1 MEKEKWEILHLKSFP
16 LSSDVVDLA
25 NNHLM
30 WLTLR
35 NKAHKS
41 VCTCFFGKSN
51 WRICEMMAIEELIA
65 CIILTHHMLQLME
78 VEVWG
83 PVAKQVVKVV
93 RGEIRRL
100 KETIIQGYEKKLKSS
115 YLVLRKGLNMEEK
128 EWSCCCSPKRHHQ
141 ISQSYQWG
149 VNISKETN
157 LIYQNKKSTMILL
170 CRSFLW
176 KRISWCWC
184 KNVITRGNAKSWWRH
199 LLCKWSCASFTASS
213 HLVDKMTNPNFKN
226 EYYFASKWF

>member
-1 MEKEKWEILHLKSFP
+1 MFCRK
-16 LSSDVVDLA
+16 D
-25 NNHLM
+25 
-30 WLTLR
+30 
-35 NKAHKS
+35 
-41 VCTCFFGKSN
+41 N
-51 WRICEMMAIEELIA
+51 WRICEMMAIRELVA
-65 CIILTHHMLQLME
+65 CFIITYHMLQLME

-100 KETIIQGYEKKLKSS
+100 KETVIHGYEKKLKSS

-128 EWSCCCSPKRHHQ
+128 EWPCCCSPKRHHQ

-157 LIYQNKKSTMILL
+157 LIEKNKKSTMILL

-176 KRISWCWC
+176 EFLDVDARM
-184 KNVITRGNAKSWWRH
+184 
-199 LLCKWSCASFTASS
+199 SS
-213 HLVDKMTNPNFKN
+213 HVEMRRADEGIYYAN
-226 EYYFASKWF
+226 EVAPRSLPQVIWLIKW